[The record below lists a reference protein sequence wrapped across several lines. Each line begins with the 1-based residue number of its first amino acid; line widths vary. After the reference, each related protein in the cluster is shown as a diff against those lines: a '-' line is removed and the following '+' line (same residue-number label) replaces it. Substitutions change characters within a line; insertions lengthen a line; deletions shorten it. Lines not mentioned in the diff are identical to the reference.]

1 MDRIVSNWTPRY
13 VAAVGNTRNRWSE
26 STTPASYGPSAG
38 KSRSPSS
45 NGRATRSWATA
56 CTGHWSTTD
65 DTKVYDRWRRQA
77 SDVEMRSAPALSKIE
92 DMNTFILFDKTSPSS
107 RR

>member
-1 MDRIVSNWTPRY
+1 MERIND
-13 VAAVGNTRNRWSE
+13 TRQLWSE
-26 STTPASYGPSAG
+26 RREEQITLIERQGNAQLGD
-38 KSRSPSS
+38 RMH
-45 NGRATRSWATA
+45 R
-56 CTGHWSTTD
+56 HWSTID

-92 DMNTFILFDKTSPSS
+92 DLNTFILFDKTSPSS